1 MRKSVLVHRGVACA
15 AALLW
20 AFLGTTSSGEAEM
33 PIGLWRAFSDARHE
47 VEEAPGGGELTA
59 QNPANDLIFRFNDG
73 GLTVEPG
80 VVGSHWRLSMSLAAW
95 GQDGGMT
102 RVKGVE
108 PVADGRRV
116 ELRRDGLTEWF
127 VNRDRGLEHGF
138 TVHRPAGYDPE
149 APLVVELELSGG
161 LTARLDGDRQGV
173 SFAAPSGGYAF
184 DYDELD
190 VVDADGNEL
199 SGRLGLTVDGMEI
212 RVDVGHASW
221 PVTIDPVI
229 SSECTLAAF
238 FDDAEAQDQ
247 FGRSVSVRSP
257 ATAPWTAV
265 D

>member
-1 MRKSVLVHRGVACA
+1 MRNVALVFRGALCVVGLLCA
-15 AALLW
+15 SMATASDNET
-20 AFLGTTSSGEAEM
+20 GG
-33 PIGLWRAFSDARHE
+33 PNGLWQAFSDARHE
-47 VEEAPGGGELTA
+47 VEDASGRGALTA
-59 QNPANDLIFRFNDG
+59 QNPANDLALRFEAD
-73 GLTVEPG
+73 GLTIEPALAG
-80 VVGSHWRLSMSLAAW
+80 QDWRLTMSLAAW
-95 GQDGGMT
+95 GQDGAMT
-102 RVKGVE
+102 RVNGVE

-116 ELRRDGLTEWF
+116 ELRRDGLTKWF

-149 APLVVELELSGG
+149 ATLVLALELSGG